1 MHNNKKAG
9 QYQEGTARA
18 GKLLG
23 ALALALC
30 CGFMSA
36 AANARYPDHAIKL
49 VVPFPA
55 GSATDTV
62 ARQLAEEMSKDLGQA
77 IVVDNK
83 PGAQGIIGVNAT
95 VNAAPDGYTLVL
107 LGVTTGASN
116 VSLFKHLPYDP
127 IKDLTPVGMIAE
139 SPIVLVAAPGF
150 GPNDTAQLYELG
162 RKNPGKLTYG
172 YGSGSA
178 QVAAAKLVSMGG
190 IKTMPVPYKGSPQAL
205 TDVMSGRVDFM
216 FVDLSLAIP
225 QIEGGK
231 LKALGVTTK
240 GRFPVVPDIK
250 SINESG
256 APGYELVVWFALSG
270 PAKMPADVTNRISRS
285 LNTALQ
291 SKDLQQKYAALG
303 LAVKSSSPAEF
314 ASFLKSEI
322 NNWGALI
329 KAAGIPPQD

>member
-1 MHNNKKAG
+1 MNKKTAG
-9 QYQEGTARA
+9 LRTGRTLS
-18 GKLLG
+18 GLKKMG
-23 ALALALC
+23 VALALC
-30 CGFMSA
+30 CGFAA
-36 AANARYPDHAIKL
+36 AANAKYPDHPIKL

-62 ARQLAEEMSKDLGQA
+62 ARQVSDEMSRDLGQP
-77 IVVDNK
+77 IIVDNK
-83 PGAQGIIGVNAT
+83 PGAQGIIGVNTT

-116 VSLFKHLPYDP
+116 VTLFRKLPYDP
-127 IKDLTPVGMIAE
+127 LKDLTPIGMIAE
-139 SPIVLVAAPGF
+139 SPIVLVSAPGF
-150 GPNDTAQLYELG
+150 AANDTAQLFELG

-190 IKTMPVPYKGSPQAL
+190 IKTTPVGYKGSPQAL

-256 APGYELVVWFALSG
+256 APGYELVVWFALGG
-270 PAKMPADVTNRISRS
+270 PAKMPADVTARVSKA
-285 LNTALQ
+285 LNTALD

-303 LAVKSSSPAEF
+303 LAVKKSTPAEF
-314 ASFLKSEI
+314 SVFLRSEI
-322 NNWGALI
+322 DNWGTLI